1 MFSAEPLH
9 DWAALI
15 AAGIA
20 IGSVSIL
27 FLIARLRAIRIQKQ
41 AAATRTV
48 YDELEDTHGEF
59 QRGRRN
65 FFILLFILIAFI
77 VTVSILKWGQ

>member
-1 MFSAEPLH
+1 MSSAESLR
-9 DWAALI
+9 DWTAVI

-20 IGSVSIL
+20 IGSVSII
-27 FLIARLRAIRIQKQ
+27 FLIARLRSIRIQKRD
-41 AAATRTV
+41 AATRTV

-59 QRGRRN
+59 LRGRRN